1 MNNIYVIVRDTFPT
15 DEILD
20 KTKLKEKKVL
30 NPYDEYA
37 LYQAIKLKNKC
48 GGKVICIFI
57 SEDETYY
64 GLKTALGLGADEGIY
79 IKCNSKYEREIA
91 KIIKKILSKK
101 EFDSI
106 FIGIRDVNND
116 REELPA
122 SLAIALNIPLYS
134 HLLKVSYNEDLF
146 IKKETD
152 RCIETYKIIEKG
164 IFAFSQNVYEPQYP
178 TISSIM
184 EIKNKEVIAY
194 DESFVFH
201 DNSEVFFYDV
211 ERKKEIYTKINSVE
225 GINKIMDYLKNWKL
239 VE

>member
-1 MNNIYVIVRDTFPT
+1 MRNIYVIVRDTFPT

-37 LYQAIKLKNKC
+37 LYQAIKLKNRC

-79 IKCNSKYEREIA
+79 IKCNSKYEKELA
-91 KIIKKILSKK
+91 EVLKKVLKGK
-101 EFDSI
+101 EFKNI
-106 FIGIRDVNND
+106 FLGVRDVNND

-122 SLAIALNIPLYS
+122 RLAVALNIPLYS
-134 HLLKVSYNEDLF
+134 HLLEVSYDEKLF
-146 IKKETD
+146 VKKESD
-152 RCIETYKIIEKG
+152 RTIETYQINGKG
-164 IFAFSQNVYEPQYP
+164 ILAFSQNVYEPQYP
-178 TISSIM
+178 TINNILKIKEK
-184 EIKNKEVIAY
+184 EIIEYK
-194 DESFVFH
+194 ESFEFYE
-201 DNSEVFFYDV
+201 NSELFFYDV
-211 ERKKEIYTKINSVE
+211 DRKKEIYKDISSRD
-225 GINKIMDYLKNWKL
+225 GINKIINYLKLWKL